1 MKTLT
6 TYEASELFR
15 KRTTGES
22 DSETA
27 FLFDSLFLSLYDE
40 MGEGIDKNIGGWE
53 GVEDWI

>member
-1 MKTLT
+1 MFSYET
-6 TYEASELFR
+6 TELLG

-40 MGEGIDKNIGGWE
+40 MGKGIDKNIGGWE